1 MSNGAAQL
9 DGQIARLRELAKL
22 VPSAAPAVAVAMS
35 DVIVANIA
43 RGVGPDGAPWE
54 RTEEGKQPLRGAAKA
69 LEVRAVGT
77 VVVATL
83 TGPEA
88 RHHLGAVRGG
98 VRREILPTGG
108 TIPGPMVDRIERA
121 VTDRFRAI
129 MSPTV
134 RR

>member
-1 MSNGAAQL
+1 MSNGAE
-9 DGQIARLRELAKL
+9 QIDRQVARLRALAKL
-22 VPSAAPAVAVAMS
+22 VPTAAPGVAVAVR
-35 DVIVANIA
+35 DVVAGNIA
-43 RGVGPDGAPWE
+43 RGVGPDGVAWE
-54 RTEEGKQPLRGAAKA
+54 PTEEGKRPLRRAAKA

-108 TIPGPMVDRIERA
+108 SIPSPMVDEIER
-121 VTDRFRAI
+121 VLDKQFRAI
-129 MSPTV
+129 MGPTV
-134 RR
+134 R